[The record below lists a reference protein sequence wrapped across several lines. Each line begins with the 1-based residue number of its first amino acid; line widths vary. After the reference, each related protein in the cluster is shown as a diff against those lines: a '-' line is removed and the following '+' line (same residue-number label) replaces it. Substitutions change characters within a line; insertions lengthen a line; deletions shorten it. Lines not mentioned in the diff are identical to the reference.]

1 VEVDDK
7 LKLDYEQTCQ
17 QIRAFTDIRF
27 KLLAF
32 VPTLTAAA
40 VALLG
45 NVTDQWRVLAV
56 GLLGLFV
63 TLGLAFYEMRNTV
76 LYRAAI
82 DRAKRLEVSLGLLT
96 SPRDEPDQEYK
107 EYKAVHY
114 GGFTSEE
121 RGGLFSQRPDPPRL
135 FKKLLLLRWVKKKLH
150 AGPKRPT
157 QPSEEKPGL
166 EVWHGQALA
175 FVYSAALGGWAYIV
189 ANSLLNSL
197 LSLFS
202 QQRSKVDA
210 VNSLTSILAALI
222 VALLFAQ
229 VWYRFDEPTS
239 LEPTSLEPTSKQ
251 PTSKEPTSEKPTS
264 EKTS

>member
-1 VEVDDK
+1 MEVDDK

-45 NVTDQWRVLAV
+45 NVTDPWRVLAV
-56 GLLGLFV
+56 GLLGLSV
-63 TLGLAFYEMRNTV
+63 TLGIAFYEMRNIV

-82 DRAKRLEVSLGLLT
+82 DRAKRLEASLGLPM
-96 SPRDEPDQEYK
+96 SPRGEPDQEDK
-107 EYKAVHY
+107 VVHY
-114 GGFTSEE
+114 GGFTIEE

-135 FKKLLLLRWVKKKLH
+135 FKKSLLLRWVRWVKKKLH

-157 QPSEEKPGL
+157 QPREEKPGL

-189 ANSLLNSL
+189 ANSLLTL
-197 LSLFS
+197 LC

-210 VNSLTSILAALI
+210 VNSLASILAAVI
-222 VALLFAQ
+222 VALAFAQ
-229 VWYRFDEPTS
+229 EWYRFDEPTS
-239 LEPTSLEPTSKQ
+239 LEPTS
-251 PTSKEPTSEKPTS
+251 KEPASKKPTS
-264 EKTS
+264 

>member
-7 LKLDYEQTCQ
+7 LKLDCEQTCQ

-63 TLGLAFYEMRNTV
+63 TLGIAFYEMRNTV

-82 DRAKRLEVSLGLLT
+82 DRAKRLEVSLGLPI
-96 SPRDEPDQEYK
+96 SPRGEPDQ

-114 GGFTSEE
+114 GGLTSEE

-135 FKKLLLLRWVKKKLH
+135 FKKSLLLRWVKKKLH

-166 EVWHGQALA
+166 EVCHGQALA

-189 ANSLLNSL
+189 ANSLLTL
-197 LSLFS
+197 LS
-202 QQRSKVDA
+202 QHRSKVDA
-210 VNSLTSILAALI
+210 VNSLASVLAAVI

-229 VWYRFDEPTS
+229 EWYRFN
-239 LEPTSLEPTSKQ
+239 EPTSLEPTSKQ
-251 PTSKEPTSEKPTS
+251 PTST
-264 EKTS
+264 